1 MKIIHKDK
9 WGFWF
14 FKRYTFIVEDEDES
28 LTELNVSKDKWMR
41 FKVGDFYDPH
51 YKQFFKYD
59 CLNEY

>member
-14 FKRYTFIVEDEDES
+14 LTRYTFIVEDEEES

-41 FKVGDFYDPH
+41 FNVGDFYDSH
-51 YKQFFKYD
+51 YQQFFKYD
-59 CLNEY
+59 QRDL

>member
-41 FKVGDFYDPH
+41 FKVGDFYDSH

-59 CLNEY
+59 QRDY

>member
-14 FKRYTFIVEDEDES
+14 LTRYIFIVEDEDES
-28 LTELNVSKDKWMR
+28 LTELNVSKEQWMR
-41 FKVGDFYDPH
+41 FNVGDFYDPH

-59 CLNEY
+59 QRDV